1 MGYLG
6 SNATFTGTQNHNRVS
21 EIALQ
26 GQTAFTVRTG
36 YSINAIDVY
45 RNGVR
50 LVTQRDFSALDGV
63 TVTLV
68 EAANENDIIE
78 FVTFENFKRDDVVGT
93 DGDATIRGNLSING
107 NLAITGLLDA
117 SVTNTATAGFAQT
130 AGISTQVSGYLGVG
144 VTGYNLN
151 LTGVATATSFSGSG
165 ANLTAL
171 NGSNVS
177 SGTIAAARVATLNQD
192 TTGTAA
198 LASGLTGTPNISCG
212 TGAFSGDV
220 TLQANLVMQDSDRIR
235 LGTGTDVDIYH
246 DGSNTNFDNYN
257 GNLYIDQG
265 MDDGSIYFRSDNG
278 SGGKSNYIQCNGSTG
293 AVILSHYGSTKL
305 ETASGGV
312 DITGELECDSLDV
325 QGNLDIHATRISY
338 DTSSEHLKF
347 LDNIELVFGN
357 GDDLKIYHDA
367 TDNVIETDG
376 PNIRI
381 GTSGETFAKFV
392 NNGTV
397 ELYYDNSKKIE
408 TASGGAAVTGS
419 ITATTFGTAS
429 QNAYGART
437 VQSGGSPSG
446 GSDGDIYYI
455 Y

>member
-6 SNATFTGTQNHNRVS
+6 SNATFTGTQNHNRIS

-93 DGDATIRGNLSING
+93 DGDATIRGNISING

-151 LTGVATATSFSGSG
+151 VTGVVTASSFSGSG
-165 ANLTAL
+165 VNLTNLPASTSITVADESSDTTCFPL
-171 NGSNVS
+171 FATAATGNLPPK
-177 SGTIAAARVATLNQD
+177 SGTNLTFNSSTGALTATSFVGAVTGNADTATTSTNVTVADESSD
-192 TTGTAA
+192 TTCFPLFATAA
-198 LASGLTGTPNISCG
+198 TGNLPPKSGTNLTFNSSTGALTSTSFVGALTGNVTGNISGG
-212 TGAFSGDV
+212 TVA
-220 TLQANLVMQDSDRIR
+220 
-235 LGTGTDVDIYH
+235 
-246 DGSNTNFDNYN
+246 
-257 GNLYIDQG
+257 
-265 MDDGSIYFRSDNG
+265 
-278 SGGKSNYIQCNGSTG
+278 GSTG
-293 AVILSHYGSTKL
+293 TF
-305 ETASGGV
+305 T
-312 DITGELECDSLDV
+312 DDV
-325 QGNLDIHATRISY
+325 SIADNK
-338 DTSSEHLKF
+338 KF
-347 LDNIELVFGN
+347 LAGTAN
-357 GDDLKIYHDA
+357 DLEIYHDA
-367 TDNVIETDG
+367 TDTHIDNNTGDLYVETTGAGDDILIQSADDIFLNVGGENGVNILGDG
-376 PNIRI
+376 
-381 GTSGETFAKFV
+381 A
-392 NNGTV
+392 V
-397 ELYYDNSKKIE
+397 ELYHNNSKKFE